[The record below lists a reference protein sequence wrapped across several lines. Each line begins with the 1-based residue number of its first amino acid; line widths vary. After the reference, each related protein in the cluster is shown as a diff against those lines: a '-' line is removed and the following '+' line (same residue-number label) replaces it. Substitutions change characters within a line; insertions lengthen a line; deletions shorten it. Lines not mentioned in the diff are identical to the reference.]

1 MAAGRMFAG
10 ASATEFARAFHFLS
24 LYFQYF
30 KLVVLMLRYNLI
42 SSHFAVICKTSL

>member
-1 MAAGRMFAG
+1 MAAGRMSAG

-24 LYFQYF
+24 LYFQYL